1 MKTEPKRHV
10 RTELQIPQQEL
21 RRRRVEGKHQRT
33 EKHRERMHLKVAGRF
48 HKQEVNTFRI
58 DEVIQYVDDTA
69 TSVVNPGFSFYLYV
83 TNVKDLFLIWFLK
96 RFRKKKSSLSKCS
109 CRSFLWDKWFTDFT
123 SESFSVEL
131 HASGLVFFKPSRDAA
146 GLGLGLGLVTQKRSN
161 YPLIAVFTDYYKS
174 TRSVKTNAIVIG
186 SSNWCVILLASRKI
200 WFSLML
206 VFCLHQKKELS
217 LLSRLIMIK
226 HLLPWY

>member
-69 TSVVNPGFSFYLYV
+69 TSVVNPGFSFYLCV

-96 RFRKKKSSLSKCS
+96 RFREEKKILS
-109 CRSFLWDKWFTDFT
+109 
-123 SESFSVEL
+123 
-131 HASGLVFFKPSRDAA
+131 
-146 GLGLGLGLVTQKRSN
+146 Q
-161 YPLIAVFTDYYKS
+161 
-174 TRSVKTNAIVIG
+174 
-186 SSNWCVILLASRKI
+186 
-200 WFSLML
+200 
-206 VFCLHQKKELS
+206 
-217 LLSRLIMIK
+217 
-226 HLLPWY
+226 